1 MEPIQQT
8 TVIEGEETTLLE
20 GIQHMRRERQQIK
33 GSKEELKRKAN
44 DYQKS
49 VIENQADNDYKE
61 DHEQVMKGKKTL
73 VEEIENMTR
82 VRRGMKV

>member
-1 MEPIQQT
+1 
-8 TVIEGEETTLLE
+8 
-20 GIQHMRRERQQIK
+20 MRRERQQIK